1 MTDTKLNINTGAA
14 DIFNNGWK
22 HQQNSEVV
30 ENNSAEKMMYKLMF
44 LLVRV
49 AMAVVLISANFC
61 IMVTPRGLADGGF
74 GSEVKSRML
83 VKVKISSRK
92 SKMTVPK

>member
-49 AMAVVLISANFC
+49 AMAVCFDFGEFLHYGYTARFGRRRVWQ
-61 IMVTPRGLADGGF
+61 RGQKQDAC
-74 GSEVKSRML
+74 
-83 VKVKISSRK
+83 
-92 SKMTVPK
+92 